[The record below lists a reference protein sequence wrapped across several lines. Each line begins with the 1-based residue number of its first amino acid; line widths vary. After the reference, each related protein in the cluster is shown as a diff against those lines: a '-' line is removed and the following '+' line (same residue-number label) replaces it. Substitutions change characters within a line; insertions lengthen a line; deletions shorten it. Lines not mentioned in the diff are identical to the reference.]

1 MLNDISSLFTVTS
14 SFLVY
19 ADSLSKYIYLH
30 TAEHVGT
37 LTLAII
43 TAYHDILYHYGNVLL
58 TQNEFK

>member
-1 MLNDISSLFTVTS
+1 MLCDISSLYQVTS

-19 ADSLSKYIYLH
+19 ADSLSKYIYVH

-43 TAYHDILYHYGNVLL
+43 TAYHDILYH
-58 TQNEFK
+58 